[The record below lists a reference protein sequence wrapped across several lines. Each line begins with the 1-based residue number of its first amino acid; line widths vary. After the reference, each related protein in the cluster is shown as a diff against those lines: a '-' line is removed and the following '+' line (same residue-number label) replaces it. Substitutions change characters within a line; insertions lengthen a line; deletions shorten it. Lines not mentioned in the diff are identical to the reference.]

1 MAAPPHTF
9 ISSDEMFPTFL
20 VGAISEFGCYAGGAR
35 FEYGEQQ
42 GQEMQTAFS
51 KTLKK
56 MSETGG
62 EISGKS

>member
-1 MAAPPHTF
+1 MKRF
-9 ISSDEMFPTFL
+9 QLFCGQCDFG
-20 VGAISEFGCYAGGAR
+20 VGCYAGGAR

>member
-1 MAAPPHTF
+1 MVAPKHTF
-9 ISSDEMFPTFL
+9 ISSDEMFPAFFGQGDF
-20 VGAISEFGCYAGGAR
+20 GAWKLRGGAR

-42 GQEMQTAFS
+42 GQATQTAFS

-62 EISGKS
+62 EI